1 MSDLPSLPE
10 LRASHPF
17 DVRFSEVDA
26 MQIVWHGAYPLYF
39 EDARE
44 AFGARYGLEYMTIAR
59 EGCYVPLVDLTF
71 RYLRP
76 IRYETK
82 CRVDIIYRPTASAK
96 IVFDYEIRAVDD
108 ETLLATGH
116 SVQAFMDRDYN
127 LLWYKPEF
135 FVRWEE
141 RWGIFTDRLPL

>member
-1 MSDLPSLPE
+1 
-10 LRASHPF
+10 
-17 DVRFSEVDA
+17 

-59 EGCYVPLVDLTF
+59 EGCYVPLVELTF

-96 IVFDYEIRAVDD
+96 
-108 ETLLATGH
+108 
-116 SVQAFMDRDYN
+116 
-127 LLWYKPEF
+127 
-135 FVRWEE
+135 
-141 RWGIFTDRLPL
+141 

>member
-1 MSDLPSLPE
+1 MP
-10 LRASHPF
+10 AK
-17 DVRFSEVDA
+17 A
-26 MQIVWHGAYPLYF
+26 A
-39 EDARE
+39 
-44 AFGARYGLEYMTIAR
+44 
-59 EGCYVPLVDLTF
+59 TF
-71 RYLRP
+71 RSSNSRFAISGPYV
-76 IRYETK
+76 TK
-82 CRVDIIYRPTASAK
+82 RNCRVDIIYRPTASAK